1 MAAIEIQETTR
12 GERPQRVGH
21 RTRVRLAWLPRELA
35 PLALSF
41 SLALPGVALAQD
53 DPQQKAAAEAL
64 FDEGRELIGQGQ
76 YEAACRR
83 FEQSQAIDPGVGTLL
98 YLGDCYE
105 RLGRFA
111 SAWAMY
117 REARSSALAA
127 GQGERARVAEDRA
140 RHVAPNLSKLA
151 VLVAAEN
158 RIDGFELV
166 INGRILSAALYG
178 ASFPIDAGRYQLVA
192 RAPGRTAWSALVDVK
207 PDGDQQLVQVPALE
221 VAPGPAPLP
230 ALGAP
235 HATSVAPGVAAAGAE
250 PISSADTSERWLGL
264 HPLQTA
270 GVFVAGGGV
279 LALGTGVVLGLLA
292 QGKDDDAS
300 ERCVPSCLD
309 RDSAELND
317 DARGLATAANISYAV
332 GALALTT
339 GAVLYF
345 TGSQQ
350 ASDEPATGWRVSPR
364 LARNSQ
370 GLLLEGSF

>member
-1 MAAIEIQETTR
+1 
-12 GERPQRVGH
+12 
-21 RTRVRLAWLPRELA
+21 
-35 PLALSF
+35 
-41 SLALPGVALAQD
+41 
-53 DPQQKAAAEAL
+53 
-64 FDEGRELIGQGQ
+64 
-76 YEAACRR
+76 
-83 FEQSQAIDPGVGTLL
+83 
-98 YLGDCYE
+98 
-105 RLGRFA
+105 
-111 SAWAMY
+111 MY

-127 GQGERARVAEDRA
+127 GQAERARVADDRA

-151 VLVAAEN
+151 VMVAAEN

-178 ASFPIDAGRYQLVA
+178 SSFPIDAGRYQLVA

-207 PDGDQQLVQVPALE
+207 PDGDQQLVQVPPLE
-221 VAPGPAPLP
+221 AAPGPEPLP
-230 ALGAP
+230 TLRGAP
-235 HATSVAPGVAAAGAE
+235 GTSGAPGVAAAGAE
-250 PISSADTSERWLGL
+250 AIPPAAASARWLGL

-270 GVFVAGGGV
+270 GVLTAGGGV

-309 RDSAELND
+309 RDSAELNE
-317 DARGLATAANISYAV
+317 DARSLATAANISYGI

-345 TGSQQ
+345 AGSRQ
-350 ASDEPATGWRVSPR
+350 AGDEPTSGWRVSPR
-364 LARNSQ
+364 LAKSSQ

>member
-1 MAAIEIQETTR
+1 MAAIEIQETMR
-12 GERPQRVGH
+12 GGRPHRVW
-21 RTRVRLAWLPRELA
+21 RTRPRRLQLASELA
-35 PLALSF
+35 RAGLLVALS
-41 SLALPGVALAQD
+41 LGLPGVALAQD
-53 DPQQKAAAEAL
+53 DAQQKAAAEAL

-151 VLVAAEN
+151 VMVAAEN

-192 RAPGRTAWSALVDVK
+192 RAPGRTAWSALIDVK

-221 VAPGPAPLP
+221 AVPGPAPLP
-230 ALGAP
+230 ALGAAP
-235 HATSVAPGVAAAGAE
+235 AGAPAIATAGAE
-250 PISSADTSERWLGL
+250 PVLVDDSSERWLGL

-292 QGKDDDAS
+292 KGKDDDAS

-309 RDSAELND
+309 RDSAELNE

-332 GALALTT
+332 GALALGT

-345 TGSQQ
+345 SGSRQV
-350 ASDEPATGWRVSPR
+350 ASEPATGWRVSPR
-364 LARNSQ
+364 LAKGSP

>member
-1 MAAIEIQETTR
+1 MAAIEIQETVR
-12 GERPQRVGH
+12 GERPHRVGR
-21 RTRVRLAWLPRELA
+21 RTRVRLALA
-35 PLALSF
+35 F
-41 SLALPGVALAQD
+41 SLTLTAPAVALAQD

-127 GQGERARVAEDRA
+127 GQAERARVAEDRA

-207 PDGDQQLVQVPALE
+207 PDGDQQLVRVPALE
-221 VAPGPAPLP
+221 PAPGPEPLP
-230 ALGAP
+230 TLRGTP
-235 HATSVAPGVAAAGAE
+235 ATSAAPGLAAGGAE
-250 PISSADTSERWLGL
+250 PVAPAQASERWLGL

-270 GVFVAGGGV
+270 GVIAAGGGV

-292 QGKDDDAS
+292 QGKDDDAK

-309 RDSAELND
+309 RDSADLNQ
-317 DARGLATAANISYAV
+317 DARGLATAANVSYGI

-345 TGSQQ
+345 TGSRQ
-350 ASDEPATGWRVSPR
+350 ARDEPSTGLRVSPS
-364 LARNSQ
+364 LATTSQ

>member
-1 MAAIEIQETTR
+1 VRWPRLQRALARVALWSALAA
-12 GERPQRVGH
+12 
-21 RTRVRLAWLPRELA
+21 PR
-35 PLALSF
+35 
-41 SLALPGVALAQD
+41 VALAQD

-127 GQGERARVAEDRA
+127 GQAERARVAEDRA

-192 RAPGRTAWSALVDVK
+192 RAPGRTAWSALIDVK
-207 PDGDQQLVQVPALE
+207 PDGDQQMVQVPALE
-221 VAPGPAPLP
+221 AVPGPEPLPTLSAAAPGAPAI
-230 ALGAP
+230 
-235 HATSVAPGVAAAGAE
+235 AAGGAE
-250 PISSADTSERWLGL
+250 PVVGIENDGRWLGL
-264 HPLQTA
+264 HPLQTT

-292 QGKDDDAS
+292 KGKDDDAS

-309 RDSAELND
+309 RDSAELNEE
-317 DARGLATAANISYAV
+317 ARGLATAANISYGI
-332 GALALTT
+332 GALALAT

-345 TGSQQ
+345 TG
-350 ASDEPATGWRVSPR
+350 AKRAADEPPTGWRVSPR
-364 LARNSQ
+364 LAENSQ

>member
-1 MAAIEIQETTR
+1 MAAIEIQETVR
-12 GERPQRVGH
+12 GRCPH
-21 RTRVRLAWLPRELA
+21 RGRRTCVRLA
-35 PLALSF
+35 LALSF
-41 SLALPGVALAQD
+41 SLALPRVALAQD

-127 GQGERARVAEDRA
+127 GQAERARVAEDRA

-221 VAPGPAPLP
+221 AAPGPEPLP
-230 ALGAP
+230 TLRAP
-235 HATSVAPGVAAAGAE
+235 ATSGAPGVAAAGAE
-250 PISSADTSERWLGL
+250 PVPAADTGERWLGL
-264 HPLQTA
+264 HPLQTT
-270 GVFVAGGGV
+270 GLFVAGGGV

-292 QGKDDDAS
+292 KGKDDDAS

-309 RDSAELND
+309 RDSAQLNE
-317 DARGLATAANISYAV
+317 DARGLATAANVSYGI

-345 TGSQQ
+345 TGTKQ
-350 ASDEPATGWRVSPR
+350 ASDEPSTGWRVSPR
-364 LARNSQ
+364 LAKSSQ